1 MLSQS
6 GPVAWVK
13 VFCIVGERCRT
24 VENGDGG
31 GGGALGEIRTPDPR
45 IRSPMLYP
53 AELRA
58 RAGSITRL
66 DRVGPAAS
74 DQSTPGSKR
83 ASSASRW
90 PNELA
95 TNLSE
100 EFLSSR
106 GIGDGPVQYSLPN
119 PERKNWS
126 MDHHNTRRLQER
138 RRAHSCECSRSH
150 RVARRRAGADALAPG
165 SGWRLVPT
173 EWPR

>member
-1 MLSQS
+1 MDSLARPARGVQRRARSRLRGRAVPAGGLAPPALCSRS
-6 GPVAWVK
+6 GLIIEWQRRK
-13 VFCIVGERCRT
+13 RT
-24 VENGDGG
+24 LKRVLACCSVS
-31 GGGALGEIRTPDPR
+31 GALGEIRTPDPR

-74 DQSTPGSKR
+74 DQSPPGSKR

-90 PNELA
+90 PSELA

-106 GIGDGPVQYSLPN
+106 GIGDGPVQYSSPN

-126 MDHHNTRRLQER
+126 MD
-138 RRAHSCECSRSH
+138 
-150 RVARRRAGADALAPG
+150 
-165 SGWRLVPT
+165 
-173 EWPR
+173 